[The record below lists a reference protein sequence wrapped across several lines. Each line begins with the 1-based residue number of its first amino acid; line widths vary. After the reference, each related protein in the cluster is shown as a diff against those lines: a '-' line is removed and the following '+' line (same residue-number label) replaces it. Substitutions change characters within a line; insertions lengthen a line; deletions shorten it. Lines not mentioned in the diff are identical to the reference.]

1 MKLNILADKTK
12 LNKLVHT
19 WASEA
24 EAQVNSWPEYS
35 GFNLSTI
42 KLDWSTRR
50 TCSRGGWYD
59 GPGINMAM
67 AMLFRERGKP
77 YRLYEY
83 KSYDLDKVIGGFY
96 AEDQMLAAQV
106 IVIHEVAHA
115 AQFYADRSLGL
126 LIDRPHGESFK
137 KPYRRLRTEL
147 FNFKIPV
154 NQSQLAKRYN
164 DTISE
169 ITKGRINWTQLDC

>member
-1 MKLNILADKTK
+1 MSILADKTK
-12 LNKLVHT
+12 LNNLVRA

-24 EAQVNSWPEYS
+24 EAQVNSWPEYG
-35 GFNLSTI
+35 GFSLTTI
-42 KLDWSTRR
+42 KLDWSSRR

-67 AMLFRERGKP
+67 EMLFRERGTP

-83 KSYDLDKVIGGFY
+83 KSYDSDKIIGGFY
-96 AEDQMLAAQV
+96 AEDPMLAAQV

-115 AQFYADRSLGL
+115 VQFYADRALGKH
-126 LIDRPHGESFK
+126 IDKPHGESFK
-137 KPYRRLRTEL
+137 KQYRKLRTEL

-164 DTISE
+164 DIISD
-169 ITKGRINWTQLDC
+169 INKGRINWTQLDC